1 LKELTIKK
9 SWWENQGINLCA
21 VPYPSLMFD
30 VDYSQEGESTICV
43 LMVTVSIL
51 ATKSSQS
58 KIFYCKFPVY

>member
-9 SWWENQGINLCA
+9 SWWGNQGINLCA

-51 ATKSSQS
+51 ATKSSQ
-58 KIFYCKFPVY
+58 